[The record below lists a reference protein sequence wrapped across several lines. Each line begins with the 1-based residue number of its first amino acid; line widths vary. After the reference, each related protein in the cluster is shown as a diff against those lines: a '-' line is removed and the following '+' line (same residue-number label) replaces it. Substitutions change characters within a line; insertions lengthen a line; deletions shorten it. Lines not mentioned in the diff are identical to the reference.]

1 MACPRASGARH
12 GSGRPAVSAVAADTL
27 AGMSDIAPRILQSL
41 AAVDAERQRRA
52 AAPALAAGVGALK
65 AYQQARFER
74 THADLFDHPRY
85 GAAARFFVDE
95 LYGPQDFAQR
105 DAQFG
110 RIVPAL
116 VRLFPEDIVETV
128 EALAAVH
135 ALSERLDS
143 TMATRLNGTA
153 PTRMAYTRAW
163 QATGEPASRMRQ
175 LELVMRIGTSLDR
188 HTRSLVLRASL
199 KAMRGPARAAGLGA
213 LQAFLEAGF
222 DAFGA
227 MRGAREFLATIRT
240 RETTLAQRLFD
251 PAAVAAATS
260 PLASDDPLAWL
271 P

>member
-1 MACPRASGARH
+1 
-12 GSGRPAVSAVAADTL
+12 
-27 AGMSDIAPRILQSL
+27 MSDTATRILQSL
-41 AAVDAERQRRA
+41 AAVDVERARRA
-52 AAPALAAGVGALK
+52 AAPALATGVAALK

-74 THADLFDHPRY
+74 THADLFQHPRY
-85 GAAARFFVDE
+85 GRAARFFVDE

-105 DAQFG
+105 DAQFS

-128 EALAAVH
+128 ESLAAVH

-143 TMATRLNGTA
+143 TMAAHLGGATPARA
-153 PTRMAYTRAW
+153 AYVAAW
-163 QATGEPASRMRQ
+163 QATGEPASRARQ
-175 LELVMRIGTSLDR
+175 LELVMRVGESLDR
-188 HTRSLVLRASL
+188 HTRSLVLRTSL

-240 RETTLAQRLFD
+240 RETTLAERLFA
-251 PAAVAAATS
+251 PGAVAAATTS
-260 PLASDDPLAWL
+260 VASDDPLAWL